1 LAPALASAP
10 ISMVSPCAAAAS
22 FAKVDAENGQFTYD
36 HSVKT
41 FVVGADRHFFAT
53 LDLSSEAALV

>member
-1 LAPALASAP
+1 
-10 ISMVSPCAAAAS
+10 MVSPCAAAAS

-41 FVVGADRHFFAT
+41 FVVGADGTSLRRWI
-53 LDLSSEAALV
+53 SAAKRP